1 MRRRFYPNVVG
12 AWGGGFALSAL
23 LAAGLPS
30 VGEAQ
35 QSSPVPAVEQAEPRV
50 AHSGPSDEPADDP
63 RAAGPDDAQGT
74 RPPARVQGTPAAPGD
89 AGRDRL
95 GEAQRGDV
103 VAIGRLRLFLDETVL
118 SPTLGPR
125 LAFSAALDQAQRHPE
140 EWEADAAGFGRRVAA
155 RTGLVVAQ
163 AGVQHA
169 TAALMRVDPRGERQR
184 CACAHP
190 LRRTMHALKQTFVT
204 RDERGRLVP
213 NVPLVAGATG
223 GALLATAW
231 YPPSYRPHHEAVKV
245 ASLTIVAQAGA
256 NVAREFAPELKRLV
270 PFRDR

>member
-12 AWGGGFALSAL
+12 AWGGEFALSVL

-30 VGEAQ
+30 IGEAQ
-35 QSSPVPAVEQAEPRV
+35 QSSRVPAVDQAEPRV
-50 AHSGPSDEPADDP
+50 AQSRPSEEARGESAAPAEDP
-63 RAAGPDDAQGT
+63 QGT
-74 RPPARVQGTPAAPGD
+74 GRPARVQGKPDAPD

-125 LAFSAALDQAQRHPE
+125 LAFSAALDQAQRHPD

-256 NVAREFAPELKRLV
+256 NVAREFAPELERLV